1 MKPLGERG
9 VTLIDTLISTALML
23 VVFVGVAAAFR
34 LSIDVV
40 TNNKARAG
48 AIALANERMEYI
60 RSLPYDDVATLG
72 GIPPGAILA
81 TEEVA
86 LNGITYTRRTIVI
99 YGDDPKDGV
108 GALDE
113 NDILTDYKQAKVEVS
128 WTLKYG
134 ERKITLVSRV
144 SPPGLETAGPGGVLD
159 LVVVSATAQPISG
172 ALVRIQNTTLVPAID
187 ISLFSD
193 DEGKVTVIGAP
204 PGAGYQIVVTKSGYT
219 TIQTY
224 AATAQNTNPTPGHL
238 TIADGQTTSAT
249 LTTDLVA
256 TKNIRSFGPNET
268 DTWTDSFADA
278 TNLSDLVDTE
288 VIGGSVQLTNTAGTY
303 VANGTARSITI
314 TPTDLL
320 GWDEF
325 SWTDTK
331 PAQTNVL
338 YRVYN
343 GDGTALIPDG
353 ELPGN
358 SAGLAVSP
366 VDLSGISTTTYPSL
380 SVQAS
385 MGTVDTNT
393 TPEINSWSLSYEFGP
408 VPLPNLIFSLQ
419 GLKTIGSGPS
429 GLIFKYSTT
438 TLSTGPTAGMNAA
451 NLEWDTY
458 TISVNGAATG
468 YDIASSCAPQPE
480 ALLPGDYQSTS
491 LYLVPHTTN
500 SFLVDVRSSA
510 GVVVPNASVRLYR
523 GAIDRTQATDGCGY
537 TFFSSLSS
545 GSSGTGNPYSLDVSA
560 TGFQSFSATDVTVSG
575 SSKLSIVLNSL

>member
-1 MKPLGERG
+1 MKPHGGRG
-9 VTLIDTLISTALML
+9 ATLIDTLISTALML
-23 VVFVGVAAAFR
+23 VVFVGIAAAFR
-34 LSIDVV
+34 LSIEVV

-48 AIALANERMEYI
+48 ALALANERMEYV
-60 RSLPYDDVATLG
+60 RSLPYDDVATVG
-72 GIPPGAILA
+72 GVPAGTIPA
-81 TEEVA
+81 TETVE
-86 LNGITYTRRTIVI
+86 LNGITYTRRTIVL
-99 YGDDPKDGV
+99 YADDAKDGLGV
-108 GALDE
+108 SDE
-113 NDILTDYKQAKVEVS
+113 NDILTDYKQVKVETS

-134 ERKITLVSRV
+134 ARTITLVSRV
-144 SPPGLETAGPGGVLD
+144 SPVGLETAGPGGVLD
-159 LVVVSATAQPISG
+159 LAIVSATAQPISG
-172 ALVRIQNTTLVPAID
+172 ALVRIVNSTLVPAVD

-193 DEGKVTVIGAP
+193 NEGEVIVIGAP
-204 PGAGYQIVVTKSGYT
+204 PSAGYEIVVSKSGYT

-224 AATAQNTNPTPGHL
+224 AATPQNTNPTPGHL

-249 LTTDLVA
+249 LTTDLVG

-268 DTWTDSFADA
+268 TAWTDIFADA
-278 TNLSDLVDTE
+278 TKLADVVDTE
-288 VIGGSVQLTNTAGTY
+288 VLGGSVQLVNTAGTY
-303 VANGTARSITI
+303 IANGTARSIAI

-325 SWTDTK
+325 WWADTK

-338 YRVYN
+338 YRVYT
-343 GDGTALIPDG
+343 GDGTALIPDAQV
-353 ELPGN
+353 PGN
-358 SAGLAVSP
+358 SSGLAVSP
-366 VDLSGISTTTYPSL
+366 VDLSGISTTTYPTL
-380 SVQAS
+380 SVHAT
-385 MGTVDTNT
+385 MGAVDTSV
-393 TPEINSWSLSYEFGP
+393 TPEINSWNVSYEHGP
-408 VPLPNLIFSLQ
+408 VPLPNLVFSLQ

-480 ALLPGDYQSTS
+480 ALLPGDYLSTS
-491 LYLVPHTTN
+491 LYLVPHTTH

-510 GVVVPNASVRLYR
+510 GVVIPNASVRLYR
-523 GAIDRTQATDGCGY
+523 GVYNTTQSTDGCGY
-537 TFFSSLSS
+537 TLFSSLAS

-560 TGFQSFSATDVTVSG
+560 TGFQAFSATDVTVSG